1 MWVCICFCAFA
12 SDVFL
17 ETGLERRALLT
28 RQEKEEE
35 QGFLPTW
42 NANLFFWNWRTA
54 EVGHYKSWVFGLS
67 FVCAKGQWTDSTLKQ
82 ETVSKCCVLHVR

>member
-1 MWVCICFCAFA
+1 M
-12 SDVFL
+12 FL

-67 FVCAKGQWTDSTLKQ
+67 FVLKQ
-82 ETVSKCCVLHVR
+82 ETVSKCCVLQELAKCSLCLYD